1 MNKSGQRTQLEAIY
15 KICLYSDTFQVSI
28 SDYYFVLKSFCC
40 FSIIMASRKKNNYIR
55 GASPVCFGVLVSY
68 LHLQEPGVYEGLRVV
83 ALVRIP
89 TVSGM
94 RWNDLIVGTG
104 RRLGGYTASPRIH
117 SPEGRTSTTHTLG
130 GPRVLQTSVTNT
142 KFNLALSE

>member
-68 LHLQEPGVYEGLRVV
+68 LHL
-83 ALVRIP
+83 
-89 TVSGM
+89 
-94 RWNDLIVGTG
+94 
-104 RRLGGYTASPRIH
+104 
-117 SPEGRTSTTHTLG
+117 
-130 GPRVLQTSVTNT
+130 
-142 KFNLALSE
+142 